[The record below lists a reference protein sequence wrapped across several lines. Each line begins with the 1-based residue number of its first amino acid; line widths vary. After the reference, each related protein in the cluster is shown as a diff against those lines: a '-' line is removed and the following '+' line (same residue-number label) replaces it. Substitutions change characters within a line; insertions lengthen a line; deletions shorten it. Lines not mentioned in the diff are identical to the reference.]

1 MITST
6 KKLKNLKGFTL
17 LELTVVMVV
26 GLMIATI
33 SLTLFTQQLALFDIL
48 RTQRFMIREA
58 PLINGILNSLIS
70 RANTLNVDEDNSTLT
85 LTYIAPNDNT
95 TSTANILFDA
105 GTLSYQNTGGSSW
118 IISTQLDPDNGVSYT
133 VENGILTIKLTGTN
147 GGEINY
153 STTPL

>member
-6 KKLKNLKGFTL
+6 KKLKNIKGFTL

-95 TSTANILFDA
+95 ESTATILFDA

>member
-1 MITST
+1 MTAST
-6 KKLKNLKGFTL
+6 KKFKNLKGFTL

-26 GLMIATI
+26 GLMIATM
-33 SLTLFTQQLALFDIL
+33 SLTLFTQQLAMFEIL

-70 RANTLNVDEDNSTLT
+70 RANALNVDEDNKTLT
-85 LTYIAPNDNT
+85 LTYIDPQDNT
-95 TSTANILFDA
+95 RTTASIIFDD

-118 IISTQLDPDNGVSYT
+118 NITTQLDPDEGIEYT
-133 VENGILTIKLTGTN
+133 VEKGILKITLTGPH